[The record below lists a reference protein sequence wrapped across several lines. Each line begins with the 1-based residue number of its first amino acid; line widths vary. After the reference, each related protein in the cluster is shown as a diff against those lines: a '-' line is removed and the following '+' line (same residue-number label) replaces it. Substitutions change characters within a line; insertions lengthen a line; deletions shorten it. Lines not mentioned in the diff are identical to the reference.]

1 MENKVYNHP
10 DYKMDYSIVLLHN
23 EENKLD
29 GLWGHIKHRLQYI
42 GYEWKEMFGCF
53 VNKV

>member
-1 MENKVYNHP
+1 MNNNLFYPQCLDLDNKVYNHP

-29 GLWGHIKHRLQYI
+29 GL
-42 GYEWKEMFGCF
+42 
-53 VNKV
+53 